1 MKKKKNEYL
10 LQGNEAC
17 VEGAL
22 YAGCDFYAGYPIT
35 PSTEIAE
42 MFARELP
49 KRGGVF
55 IQMEDEIASLAAV
68 LGASVAG
75 AKAMTATSGP
85 GFSLMQEH
93 IGYAYMAEI
102 PAVIVDVMR
111 GGPSTGLPTLPSQAD
126 IMQARWGIHGDYYPI
141 VLAPASVP
149 ESFTLTVKAFNLA
162 ETFFTPVIVLLDEVI
177 GHMREKIIIPPE
189 EPIQV
194 VSRPRPKV
202 PDEWFYPYEL
212 TPSGISPRPSFGEG
226 YRYNI
231 TGLTHDISGYPTSVP
246 KEIKEKLDKLKR
258 KILTKRDEIAT
269 FDTDFAD
276 DARELIV
283 AIGSVSRVC
292 RFVVRELR
300 AKSRMKIGLFRP
312 QVVFPFPEKAAR
324 EIFRQVRKIFVA
336 ELNQGQ
342 LIYEVERL
350 APSNVKIYGINKYD
364 GEFFTPDEIIEQIRE
379 AF

>member
-1 MKKKKNEYL
+1 MKEKSNVFL
-10 LQGNEAC
+10 MQGNEAC
-17 VEGAL
+17 VHGAL
-22 YAGCDFYAGYPIT
+22 YAGCNFFAGYPIT

-42 MFARELP
+42 LLSRELP

-55 IQMEDEIASLAAV
+55 IQMEDEIGSLAAV

-93 IGYAYMAEI
+93 ISYAYMAEI

-126 IMQARWGIHGDYYPI
+126 IMQSRWGIHGDYYPV

-149 ESFTLTVKAFNLA
+149 ESFLFTVRAFNLA
-162 ETFFTPVIVLLDEVI
+162 ETLFTPVILLLDEII

-189 EPIQV
+189 QQVEV
-194 VSRPRPKV
+194 VSRPHPKV
-202 PDEWFYPYEL
+202 PDEWFYPYEI

-258 KILTKRDEIAT
+258 KILNKRDDISTYDAE
-269 FDTDFAD
+269 FVD
-276 DARELIV
+276 DAREIIV

-292 RFVVRELR
+292 RSVIRELR
-300 AKSRMKIGLFRP
+300 KKYRMKIGLFRP

-324 EIFRQVRKIFVA
+324 ELFKRVKKIFVA

-350 APSNVKIYGINKYD
+350 APSSAKIYGINKYD
-364 GEFFTPDEIIEQIRE
+364 GELITQEEIIDAIRE
-379 AF
+379 AD